1 MKTFL
6 VINTSNYADGEPF
19 CEKIEVNNV
28 NQLNKWGWNPDEEYN
43 LLNTDTAITIGQ
55 MEVGDCI
62 ESNEFYG
69 KDATLYR
76 IG

>member
-6 VINTSNYADGEPF
+6 IINTANYSDGELF
-19 CEKIEVNNV
+19 CEKVEVNNV
-28 NQLNKWGWNPDEEYN
+28 TQLEKWGWMTDEEYN
-43 LLNTDTAITIGQ
+43 LLNTDEAITIGQ
-55 MEVGDCI
+55 MEVGDCV
-62 ESNEFYG
+62 ESNEFHG